1 MMRMSKG
8 REVAHESM
16 PRSFFITKKDV
27 DLEVPRMRVG
37 HPWDHPPGALLGV
50 YEEIWEN
57 CQGHREVQEG

>member
-16 PRSFFITKKDV
+16 PRSFFIKKKDM

-37 HPWDHPPGALLGV
+37 HPWDHPPGALRGV
-50 YEEIWEN
+50 QEEIRGN
-57 CQGHREVQEG
+57 FHGHREVQEG

>member
-16 PRSFFITKKDV
+16 PRSFFNTKKDM

-37 HPWDHPPGALLGV
+37 HPWDRPPGALRGV
-50 YEEIWEN
+50 
-57 CQGHREVQEG
+57 